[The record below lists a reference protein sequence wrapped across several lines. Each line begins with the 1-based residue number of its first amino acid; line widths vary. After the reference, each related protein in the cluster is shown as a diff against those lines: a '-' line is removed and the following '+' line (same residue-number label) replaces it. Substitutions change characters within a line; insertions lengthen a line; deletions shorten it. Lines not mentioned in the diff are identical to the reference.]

1 MSETWKCR
9 RCKCHSELQAKHRT
23 VETLRFL
30 NPTPHSL
37 KVTWTVCPNLDCKEV
52 ALVVKLYTNGVK
64 EPGTELAKEQQI
76 SFWKLLPERK
86 GETLPNYI
94 PHPLAKDY
102 EEARAI
108 RGLSPNASA
117 MLARRC
123 LHGIVRDFWKTKP
136 ARLVDEIE
144 EIKDKVEPAVWES
157 IDAIRKMGNIG
168 AHLAERLGEQ
178 VNITGQEAEAILDL
192 VELLFEECY
201 TAREEGRNR
210 IQRLKLVAEKKT
222 KPLPAPINRA
232 A

>member
-52 ALVVKLYTNGVK
+52 SLVAKLYSNGVK
-64 EPGTELAKEQQI
+64 EPGTELAEEKQI
-76 SFWKLLPERK
+76 GFCVLLPKRK
-86 GETLPNYI
+86 VEPLPEYV
-94 PHPLAKDY
+94 PRQLSKDY

-108 RGLSPNASA
+108 RLMSPNASA

-123 LHGIVRDFWKTKP
+123 LHGIVRDIWKTKP

-144 EIKDKVEPAVWES
+144 AIKDKVEPAIWES
-157 IDAIRKMGNIG
+157 IDSIRKMGNIG
-168 AHLAERLGEQ
+168 AHLAESLGEQ
-178 VNITGQEAEAILDL
+178 VNITAKEAGAILDL
-192 VELLFEECY
+192 IEMLFAEWY
-201 TAREEGRNR
+201 TAREEKRNR
-210 IQRLKLVAEKKT
+210 IERLKLVAEMKT
-222 KPLPAPINRA
+222 NPRPLAIKRA